1 MAKLGAK
8 SGMLSLVAAF
18 ALLTT
23 LAHAETGI
31 TDTSIKIGIS
41 APLTGI
47 QSAFGNEIK
56 SVINSYFTQVNNNG
70 GINGRLLKLVVM
82 DDGYAPDRA
91 ASNTAE
97 LLQNEKVFALTSY
110 YGSAPTLAALP
121 LITAAKI
128 PLIGSLSGAD
138 GLRSP
143 FNRYLFNIRASYANE
158 ADAIVAQLTS
168 IGLTNIGILYQNDS
182 FGKSGMDGIVA
193 ALKKHAIQPS
203 VIAAIEPNSTEV
215 GSAVDAFKKIHPQE
229 IVMITSLM
237 PTAAFVRNLQQA
249 GLFPYL
255 SAFSTIGAAFLTHEL
270 GELSRGIMIS
280 EVMPYVWDD
289 TLGIAKD
296 YKNLPVKLGKP
307 ETLTYSGM
315 EAYINARVLVE
326 AMKLAGKNLT
336 REKLIDTLE
345 NIRDYNISGYQLSY
359 SPSNHNGSK
368 FVEITV
374 VGQNGK
380 VMH

>member
-1 MAKLGAK
+1 
-8 SGMLSLVAAF
+8 
-18 ALLTT
+18 
-23 LAHAETGI
+23 
-31 TDTSIKIGIS
+31 
-41 APLTGI
+41 
-47 QSAFGNEIK
+47 
-56 SVINSYFTQVNNNG
+56 
-70 GINGRLLKLVVM
+70 
-82 DDGYAPDRA
+82 
-91 ASNTAE
+91 
-97 LLQNEKVFALTSY
+97 
-110 YGSAPTLAALP
+110 
-121 LITAAKI
+121 
-128 PLIGSLSGAD
+128 
-138 GLRSP
+138 
-143 FNRYLFNIRASYANE
+143 
-158 ADAIVAQLTS
+158 
-168 IGLTNIGILYQNDS
+168 
-182 FGKSGMDGIVA
+182 
-193 ALKKHAIQPS
+193 
-203 VIAAIEPNSTEV
+203 
-215 GSAVDAFKKIHPQE
+215 
-229 IVMITSLM
+229 
-237 PTAAFVRNLQQA
+237 
-249 GLFPYL
+249 
-255 SAFSTIGAAFLTHEL
+255 
-270 GELSRGIMIS
+270 MIS